1 MINFMNTKTLFLSLI
16 FLLNLIVARSI
27 GISSR
32 YEVHITNNLPNNT
45 KPLTIHCKSGDD
57 DLGHKVLQK
66 NEEFSFSFR
75 RKVIIGSTL
84 YFCHF
89 WWDKKNKVFDVFNNH
104 IAEKDC
110 GNVNPNLNEC
120 YWLVQADGF
129 YFGAHR
135 YPPPPY
141 WKKETW

>member
-1 MINFMNTKTLFLSLI
+1 MPFATTQTVYIIDALSYD
-16 FLLNLIVARSI
+16 
-27 GISSR
+27 IS
-32 YEVHITNNLPNNT
+32 
-45 KPLTIHCKSGDD
+45 KPLTVRCQSKDD
-57 DLGHKVLQK
+57 DLGNKTFNARYKVLHP

-75 RKVIIGSTL
+75 RKVLIGSTL

-89 WWDKKNKVFDVFNNH
+89 WWENKDKSFEVFNNH

-110 GNVNPNLNEC
+110 GNVNGDLDEC
-120 YWLVQADGF
+120 YWRVQADGF

-141 WKKETW
+141 WMKES